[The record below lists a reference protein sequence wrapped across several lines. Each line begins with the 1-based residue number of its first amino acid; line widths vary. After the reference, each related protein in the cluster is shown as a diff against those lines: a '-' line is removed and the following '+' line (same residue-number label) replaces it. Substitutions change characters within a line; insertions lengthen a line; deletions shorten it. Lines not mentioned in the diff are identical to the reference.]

1 MPDHHRILHV
11 AAEVQPLLKTGGLA
25 DVAGALPD
33 ALHTLGED
41 ARILMPGY
49 GRALERA
56 RASARL
62 RTVTE
67 WPGARLLET
76 QLPGGCRVWLYE
88 TPGFSQRGASPY
100 DGPDGNPWPDNAER
114 FDEFARVAT
123 AIADDALGLDWRPDI
138 VHAHDWHTGLVPVHM
153 QLARVPAATVFTIH
167 NLAYQGLFPLATR
180 SALGLPGWLDHWTAL
195 EFGGYMSFIK
205 GGIGFADRVT
215 TVSETYAREITTP
228 AFGSG
233 LEGLLAWRGED
244 LVGITNG
251 IDTRTWNPARDPA
264 LPAPYDADQPEG
276 KRAAREALLR
286 ETGLEAD
293 EKTPVIAYIGRLA
306 EQKGV
311 DLLVAALARIIAQ
324 PAVVIV
330 LGSGDPVL
338 GDALKRA
345 RHARA
350 DRVYARFEFDEG
362 LAHRIYGGADMLLMP
377 SRFEPCGLSQLNA
390 MRYGT
395 IPIVRRTG
403 GLAETVVD
411 TDHTTLADG
420 SATGFQFD
428 EDDADALAVT
438 VQRACDYFAQP
449 EHWRALVDHAMR
461 RDSGWAR
468 SARAYRALYRD
479 TLNARHRRLPPF
491 L

>member
-1 MPDHHRILHV
+1 MPDNHRVLHV
-11 AAEVQPLLKTGGLA
+11 AAEVQPLIKTGGLA

-41 ARILMPGY
+41 VRILMPGY

-62 RTVTE
+62 RTIAE

-76 QLPGGCRVWLYE
+76 RLPGGCRIWLYE
-88 TPGFSQRGASPY
+88 TAAINQRGASPY
-100 DGPDGNPWPDNAER
+100 DRLDGTPWPDNAEC

-123 AIADDALGLDWRPDI
+123 AIADDTLGLEWRPDV
-138 VHAHDWHTGLVPVHM
+138 VHAHDWHTGLVPVHI

-180 SALGLPGWLDHWTAL
+180 AALGLPGWLDHWEAL
-195 EFGGYMSFIK
+195 EFDGRMAFIK
-205 GGIGFADRVT
+205 GGITFADRVT
-215 TVSETYAREITTP
+215 TVSETYAREITTA
-228 AFGSG
+228 AFGAG

-244 LVGITNG
+244 LVGIANG
-251 IDTRTWNPARDPA
+251 IDTHLWDPARDPA
-264 LPAPYDADQPEG
+264 LPVTYDADQPEG
-276 KRAAREALLR
+276 KREARSALLR
-286 ETGLEAD
+286 ETGLQAD
-293 EKTPVIAYIGRLA
+293 GSMPVIAYIGRLA

-311 DLLVAALARIIAQ
+311 DLLVEALARIIAQ

-338 GDALKRA
+338 RDALKRA
-345 RHARA
+345 NKARPE
-350 DRVYARFEFDEG
+350 RVYARFEFDEA

-411 TDHTTLADG
+411 TDRFTLADG
-420 SATGFQFD
+420 TATGFQFD
-428 EDDADALAVT
+428 GDDAEALAAT

-449 EHWRALVDHAMR
+449 EAWRTLIDHALR
-461 RDSGWAR
+461 RDSGWNR
-468 SARAYRALYRD
+468 SAKAYRALYND
-479 TLNARHRRLPPF
+479 TLNARRRHLSPF